1 MQRKPSFVFV
11 LSCVAVLSAL
21 LVSSSHCRAEPAV
34 GRPQCSYYRS
44 KKEKVPVYA
53 EPDTTSK
60 VVSRLKLGQEV
71 CYLGEQSGFAIV
83 DWREK
88 NAGLA
93 PQPEAENKSA
103 DKPAEPAGE
112 PASEANAGVMLEQN
126 LAYIRLVD
134 LWPPRAGRS
143 LSTSRKSIG
152 QRLSDFYT
160 YIRSGG
166 VPEEPVIPLGLPDG
180 PEPGQVPNVAPGSG
194 AGEDDNCGCDVKE

>member
-1 MQRKPSFVFV
+1 MQRKPYFVFV
-11 LSCVAVLSAL
+11 LSCITCLSAL
-21 LVSSSHCRAEPAV
+21 LLSFSECQAEPPA

-93 PQPEAENKSA
+93 PPPETENKDE
-103 DKPAEPAGE
+103 DKPGAPAGG
-112 PASEANAGVMLEQN
+112 PAPEANAGIMLDQN

-134 LWPPRAGRS
+134 LWPPRAGKS
-143 LSTSRKSIG
+143 LSTTRKSIG

-180 PEPGQVPNVAPGSG
+180 PEPGQVPNVVPGSG
-194 AGEDDNCGCDVKE
+194 ADKDDNCGCDVKE